1 MVQLLITTIFVAL
14 TVFHTP
20 TKLFMRGNMLL
31 FILAI
36 VVTFGVLIALAC
48 VEDLRRKSPANFILL
63 FIFTIAE
70 AITVAIGTAGYSSDK
85 VLTALGLTTL
95 LCFALTIFALQTKID
110 FTVMGGFLMVAAIIL
125 MVVSIVAIFFPSKL
139 MTLIIASAGALIF
152 SVYLIYDTQLMVG
165 GEHKYSISPEEYI
178 FAAINIYLD
187 IINIF
192 MYILAILGASSD
204 D

>member
-1 MVQLLITTIFVAL
+1 MCQLLITTIFIAL
-14 TVFHTP
+14 TTFHKP
-20 TKLFMRGNMLL
+20 THEFMRGNMLL

-36 VVTFGVLIALAC
+36 VVTFGAIIALAC
-48 VEDLRRKSPANFILL
+48 VEDLRRKSPANFIIL

-70 AITVAIGTAGYSSDK
+70 SITVAIGTIQYSPEK
-85 VLTALGLTTL
+85 VLTAFGLTTL

-125 MVVSIVAIFFPSKL
+125 MVVSLVAMFFPSKL